1 MVIDEHTWCVW
12 DQQGLETETQQAQRG
27 KAASPQ
33 AIEILL
39 VYHIYFKRF
48 LMRMCSF
55 AIQLTNMNVQFCL
68 LVFLIK
74 ATFVIILVII
84 TQEKLSGV
92 QYQTV

>member
-1 MVIDEHTWCVW
+1 
-12 DQQGLETETQQAQRG
+12 
-27 KAASPQ
+27 
-33 AIEILL
+33 
-39 VYHIYFKRF
+39 
-48 LMRMCSF
+48 MRMCSF